1 MGILK
6 FQKDMKVIS
15 KLTTT
20 LLYLFFWLLAILD
33 DTSPSSDCLSE
44 VGSQNGYVGKT
55 LLWQKNVL
63 HIQLV
68 EEKVDSNT

>member
-1 MGILK
+1 MGILT
-6 FQKDMKVIS
+6 FQGTEVIS

-20 LLYLFFWLLAILD
+20 LLYFFLWLLAIFD

-44 VGSQNGYVGKT
+44 VGTQNGYVGKT
-55 LLWQKNVL
+55 LLWQNNVL
-63 HIQLV
+63 HILLV